1 MLELS
6 SSSQNIYGIGNKKLV
21 LSKENSTVSVR
32 KLLESA
38 GKIASFFFLIF
49 LFFLVPNLNAEQ
61 DVLVGK
67 PCIPDIGT
75 IISTLKMFHINKIL
89 FMLINSDFG
98 GTPKS
103 TIIKYQTLKNFVFY

>member
-32 KLLESA
+32 KPLESA
-38 GKIASFFFLIF
+38 GKIFSFCFFIF

-67 PCIPDIGT
+67 PCNPDIGT
-75 IISTLKMFHINKIL
+75 ILS
-89 FMLINSDFG
+89 MLINSDFG
-98 GTPKS
+98 GTPNS